1 MLGAAAMRFRPAL
14 AAFTLSRRLVL
25 AEERHELELEA
36 QMVFGKRNV
45 LVQGEAAGEIARP
58 HVVARWDAQAAA
70 VLDER
75 LSLMVYQ

>member
-1 MLGAAAMRFRPAL
+1 MLGAAAMRFPPAL

-36 QMVFGKRNV
+36 HMVFGKRDV
-45 LVQGEAAGEIARP
+45 LVQGELAGEIARP
-58 HVVARWDAQAAA
+58 HVVACWDAQAAA